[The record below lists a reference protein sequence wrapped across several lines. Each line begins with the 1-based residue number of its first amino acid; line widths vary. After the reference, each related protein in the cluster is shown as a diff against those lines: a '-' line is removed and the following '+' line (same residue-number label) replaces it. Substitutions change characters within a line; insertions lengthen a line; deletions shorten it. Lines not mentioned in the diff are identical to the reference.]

1 MSLEEII
8 YVLRTEQK
16 CVERQ
21 DTPQCEH
28 HCKECDL
35 CLPTG
40 MVRQAYQ
47 QAIFCLEHINH
58 FIYWENDYDDML
70 KDKWGAVHGKPFIE
84 KFEELKADIKDSSF
98 SMMCIDSNAFA
109 PNDRAV
115 DMDDVNSII
124 DDYINELKGENN
136 NDLQ

>member
-21 DTPQCEH
+21 DTPQCDH
-28 HCKECDL
+28 NCKECDL

-47 QAIFCLEHINH
+47 QSIFCLDHIRQ
-58 FIYWENDYDDML
+58 FIYWENDYESTL
-70 KDKWGAVHGKPFIE
+70 NAKWGEVYGKTIVD
-84 KFEELKADIKDSSF
+84 KLEEMKTDIKDSSF
-98 SMMCIDSNAFA
+98 SMTCFDSDAYA
-109 PNDRAV
+109 PKDRAV

-124 DDYINELKGENN
+124 DDYIDELKGACER
-136 NDLQ
+136 